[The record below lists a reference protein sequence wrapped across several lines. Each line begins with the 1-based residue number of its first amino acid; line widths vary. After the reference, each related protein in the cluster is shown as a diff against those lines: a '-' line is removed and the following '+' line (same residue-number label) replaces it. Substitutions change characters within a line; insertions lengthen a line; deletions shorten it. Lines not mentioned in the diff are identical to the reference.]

1 MPNRPVGV
9 ISSSTSPAFSSLA
22 TNVENAPPGMCL
34 TAMRSWARVAGAQ
47 IE

>member
-9 ISSSTSPAFSSLA
+9 ITSSTSPALSCSA
-22 TNVENAPPGMCL
+22 TKVENAPPGMCL
-34 TAMRSWARVAGAQ
+34 TAIRSIARVAGAQ